1 MAGCLSRLIAE
12 LDWGI
17 TMNKLSYCEMG
28 IVPIH
33 FGFCTNEAAFHKE
46 MKRLDINNN
55 SLVSDGYAA
64 TTHSLHNHKTG
75 ENVILVCIS
84 KDAIKS
90 HNFVEVVGLIVHECT
105 HAWQYV
111 QAAMNEQCPSSEFE
125 AYTMQALVQFCVGK
139 AFDKAK

>member
-1 MAGCLSRLIAE
+1 MSLLKRE

-17 TMNKLSYCEMG
+17 AMNKLSYCEMG

-33 FGFCTNEAAFHKE
+33 FGFCTNEAAFDKE
-46 MKRLDINNN
+46 MKRLDIKGN
-55 SLVSDGYAA
+55 LFVSDGYAA

-84 KDAIKS
+84 KDEIKN

-111 QAAMNEQCPSSEFE
+111 QAAMNEQSPSSEFE

>member
-1 MAGCLSRLIAE
+1 MLSHLIAE

-17 TMNKLSYCEMG
+17 AMDKLSYCEMG

-55 SLVSDGYAA
+55 SFVSDGYAA

-84 KDAIKS
+84 KDAIKR

-105 HAWQYV
+105 HVWQYV

>member
-1 MAGCLSRLIAE
+1 MLSHLIAE

-17 TMNKLSYCEMG
+17 AMDKLSYCEMG

-55 SLVSDGYAA
+55 SFVSDGYAA

-105 HAWQYV
+105 HVWQYV

>member
-1 MAGCLSRLIAE
+1 
-12 LDWGI
+12 
-17 TMNKLSYCEMG
+17 MNKLSYCEMG

-33 FGFCTNEAAFHKE
+33 FGFCTNEAAFDKE
-46 MKRLDINNN
+46 MKRLDIKEN
-55 SLVSDGYAA
+55 LFVSDGYAA
-64 TTHSLHNHKTG
+64 TTHSLHNQKTG

-111 QAAMNEQCPSSEFE
+111 QAAMNEQSPSSEFE